1 MLCEVGLDYFI
12 FPPLDSNATKNKQ
25 NWKYVQTFQKIF
37 PILSNL
43 SRKLKVLFKYLYPK
57 FRQWKSYENGIC
69 YAAKLNMS
77 SCHWFCISSSMG
89 ISYKPII
96 ICITDIGNIAIL
108 QYRSIFSVLQC
119 PAMSRE
125 PSPDPPHRRCPG
137 VYSTAQYST
146 CCTVQGCCALGQV
159 TLTRKLFQQNWRVDF
174 TIMKGWCEI
183 RLAWPSAA

>member
-12 FPPLDSNATKNKQ
+12 FPLLDTNATKNKQ

-69 YAAKLNMS
+69 YAEKLNMS
-77 SCHWFCISSSMG
+77 SCHRFCISSSMG

-96 ICITDIGNIAIL
+96 ICITDIGNIAIYIDRHL
-108 QYRSIFSVLQC
+108 ASCYCNVTRTISWSSSS
-119 PAMSRE
+119 PMSR
-125 PSPDPPHRRCPG
+125 C
-137 VYSTAQYST
+137 VQYST
-146 CCTVQGCCALGQV
+146 VQY
-159 TLTRKLFQQNWRVDF
+159 
-174 TIMKGWCEI
+174 
-183 RLAWPSAA
+183 SAVLYRGAVH

>member
-12 FPPLDSNATKNKQ
+12 FPPLDSDATKNKQ

-77 SCHWFCISSSMG
+77 SCHRFCISSSMG

-96 ICITDIGNIAIL
+96 ICITDIGNIGNIAIL
-108 QYRSIFSVLQC
+108 QYRSIFSVLLFQC
-119 PAMSRE
+119 HENHLLILLIA
-125 PSPDPPHRRCPG
+125 G
-137 VYSTAQYST
+137 VPVCTVQHSTVQ
-146 CCTVQGCCALGQV
+146 CCTVQGCCALGHV

-174 TIMKGWCEI
+174 TIMKG
-183 RLAWPSAA
+183 